1 MNNIKKI
8 TLSLTLYFMCST
20 AMVQAQ
26 ITNDKNQGA
35 TQNENCIK
43 LKKHFK
49 VRLNRALK
57 VHKVLHQTLR
67 SNQLIDKYNR
77 HMNILFG
84 NLDREAGLME
94 KLIVDSKEDGCGELG
109 VMRSSVVS
117 IKKIHNK
124 HTVEKTFSCYNCK
137 ELHTMRVL
145 KGKINK
151 IVCWNCNLSRN
162 YFTVSDDKMEMQ
174 HGDRLNEDIVN
185 NYYKIVIVF

>member
-1 MNNIKKI
+1 MKNIKRI
-8 TLSLTLYFMCST
+8 ILSLTLFFMCST

-26 ITNDKNQGA
+26 KPDDKNQGA

-94 KLIVDSKEDGCGELG
+94 NLIVDSKEAGCSELA
-109 VMRSSVVS
+109 VMRSSVVN
-117 IKKIHNK
+117 IKKIHNEMMESIQLPK
-124 HTVEKTFSCYNCK
+124 PK
-137 ELHTMRVL
+137 ELLSQQNNKL
-145 KGKINK
+145 KSELDSLLKAG
-151 IVCWNCNLSRN
+151 W
-162 YFTVSDDKMEMQ
+162 
-174 HGDRLNEDIVN
+174 
-185 NYYKIVIVF
+185 

>member
-1 MNNIKKI
+1 MKNIKKI
-8 TLSLTLYFMCST
+8 TLSLTFYFMCST

-84 NLDREAGLME
+84 NLDREAVLME
-94 KLIVDSKEDGCGELG
+94 KLLINSEKKECGKLTL
-109 VMRSSVVS
+109 MRRGVVS
-117 IKKIHNK
+117 IKKIHNEMMASIQLSK
-124 HTVEKTFSCYNCK
+124 PKGPLSQQNNK
-137 ELHTMRVL
+137 LKSELDSLL
-145 KGKINK
+145 KAG
-151 IVCWNCNLSRN
+151 W
-162 YFTVSDDKMEMQ
+162 
-174 HGDRLNEDIVN
+174 
-185 NYYKIVIVF
+185 

>member
-1 MNNIKKI
+1 MKKFKKI
-8 TLSLTLYFMCST
+8 TLSLTLYFIFST

-94 KLIVDSKEDGCGELG
+94 KLIVDSKEAGCSELA

-117 IKKIHNK
+117 IKKIHNEMMASIQLSK
-124 HTVEKTFSCYNCK
+124 PKGPLSQQNNK
-137 ELHTMRVL
+137 LKSELDSLL
-145 KGKINK
+145 KAG
-151 IVCWNCNLSRN
+151 W
-162 YFTVSDDKMEMQ
+162 
-174 HGDRLNEDIVN
+174 
-185 NYYKIVIVF
+185 

>member
-1 MNNIKKI
+1 MKKFKKI
-8 TLSLTLYFMCST
+8 TLSLTLYFIFST

-49 VRLNRALK
+49 VSLNRALK

-94 KLIVDSKEDGCGELG
+94 KLIVDSKEAGCSELA
-109 VMRSSVVS
+109 VMRSSVVN
-117 IKKIHNK
+117 IKKIHNGMMASIQLSK
-124 HTVEKTFSCYNCK
+124 PKKPLSQQNDK
-137 ELHTMRVL
+137 LKSELDNML
-145 KGKINK
+145 KAG
-151 IVCWNCNLSRN
+151 L
-162 YFTVSDDKMEMQ
+162 
-174 HGDRLNEDIVN
+174 
-185 NYYKIVIVF
+185 

>member
-1 MNNIKKI
+1 MKKFKKI
-8 TLSLTLYFMCST
+8 TLSLTLYFIFST

-57 VHKVLHQTLR
+57 VHKVLHQTLQ

-94 KLIVDSKEDGCGELG
+94 KLIVDSKEAGCSELA
-109 VMRSSVVS
+109 VMRSSVVN
-117 IKKIHNK
+117 IKKIHNEMMASIQLSK
-124 HTVEKTFSCYNCK
+124 PK
-137 ELHTMRVL
+137 EPLSQHNNKL
-145 KGKINK
+145 K
-151 IVCWNCNLSRN
+151 S
-162 YFTVSDDKMEMQ
+162 E
-174 HGDRLNEDIVN
+174 LNSLL
-185 NYYKIVIVF
+185 KAGW

>member
-1 MNNIKKI
+1 MKNIKKI

-35 TQNENCIK
+35 VQNENCIK

-57 VHKVLHQTLR
+57 VHKVLHQTLQ

-94 KLIVDSKEDGCGELG
+94 KLIIDSKEAGCSELA
-109 VMRSSVVS
+109 VMRSSVVN

-124 HTVEKTFSCYNCK
+124 MMASIQLSKPK
-137 ELHTMRVL
+137 EPLSQHNNKL
-145 KGKINK
+145 KSELDSLLKAG
-151 IVCWNCNLSRN
+151 W
-162 YFTVSDDKMEMQ
+162 
-174 HGDRLNEDIVN
+174 
-185 NYYKIVIVF
+185 

>member
-1 MNNIKKI
+1 MKNIKKI

-35 TQNENCIK
+35 VQNENCIK

-49 VRLNRALK
+49 MRLNKALK

-94 KLIVDSKEDGCGELG
+94 KLIVDSKEAGCSELT
-109 VMRSSVVS
+109 VMGSSVVN

-124 HTVEKTFSCYNCK
+124 MMASIQLSKPK
-137 ELHTMRVL
+137 EPLSQHNNKL
-145 KGKINK
+145 KSELDSLLKAG
-151 IVCWNCNLSRN
+151 W
-162 YFTVSDDKMEMQ
+162 
-174 HGDRLNEDIVN
+174 
-185 NYYKIVIVF
+185 

>member
-1 MNNIKKI
+1 MKNIKKI

-35 TQNENCIK
+35 TQNENCVK

-49 VRLNRALK
+49 LRLNKALK

-94 KLIVDSKEDGCGELG
+94 KLSVDSKEAGCSELA
-109 VMRSSVVS
+109 VMRSSVVN

-124 HTVEKTFSCYNCK
+124 MMASIQLSKPK
-137 ELHTMRVL
+137 EPLSQHNNKL
-145 KGKINK
+145 K
-151 IVCWNCNLSRN
+151 S
-162 YFTVSDDKMEMQ
+162 E
-174 HGDRLNEDIVN
+174 LNSLL
-185 NYYKIVIVF
+185 KAGW

>member
-1 MNNIKKI
+1 MKNIKKI
-8 TLSLTLYFMCST
+8 TLSLTFYFMCST
-20 AMVQAQ
+20 AMVQAP

-94 KLIVDSKEDGCGELG
+94 KLLVDSRAGGCSDLT
-109 VMRSSVVS
+109 VMLSSVVS
-117 IKKIHNK
+117 IKKIHNEMMASIQLSTPK
-124 HTVEKTFSCYNCK
+124 KPLSQQNDK
-137 ELHTMRVL
+137 LKSELDNML
-145 KGKINK
+145 KAG
-151 IVCWNCNLSRN
+151 W
-162 YFTVSDDKMEMQ
+162 
-174 HGDRLNEDIVN
+174 
-185 NYYKIVIVF
+185 

>member
-1 MNNIKKI
+1 MKNIKRI
-8 TLSLTLYFMCST
+8 ILSLTLFFMCST
-20 AMVQAQ
+20 AMVHAQ
-26 ITNDKNQGA
+26 KPDDKNQGA

-49 VRLNRALK
+49 VSLNRALK

-67 SNQLIDKYNR
+67 SDQIIDKYNR

-84 NLDREAGLME
+84 NLDRESGLME

-124 HTVEKTFSCYNCK
+124 MMASIQLSKPK
-137 ELHTMRVL
+137 EPLSQHNNKL
-145 KGKINK
+145 K
-151 IVCWNCNLSRN
+151 S
-162 YFTVSDDKMEMQ
+162 E
-174 HGDRLNEDIVN
+174 LNSLL
-185 NYYKIVIVF
+185 KAGW

>member
-1 MNNIKKI
+1 MKKFKKI
-8 TLSLTLYFMCST
+8 TLSLTLYFIFST

-94 KLIVDSKEDGCGELG
+94 KLIVDSKEAGCSELA
-109 VMRSSVVS
+109 VMRSSVAN

-124 HTVEKTFSCYNCK
+124 MMASIQLSKPK
-137 ELHTMRVL
+137 EPLSQHNNKL
-145 KGKINK
+145 KSELDSLLKAG
-151 IVCWNCNLSRN
+151 W
-162 YFTVSDDKMEMQ
+162 
-174 HGDRLNEDIVN
+174 
-185 NYYKIVIVF
+185 

>member
-1 MNNIKKI
+1 MKKFKKI
-8 TLSLTLYFMCST
+8 TLSLTLYFIFST

-26 ITNDKNQGA
+26 ITNDKNEGA
-35 TQNENCIK
+35 AQNENCIK

-57 VHKVLHQTLR
+57 VHKVLHQTLQ

-94 KLIVDSKEDGCGELG
+94 KLIVDSKEVGCSELA
-109 VMRSSVVS
+109 VMRSRVAN

-124 HTVEKTFSCYNCK
+124 MMTSIQLSKPK
-137 ELHTMRVL
+137 EPLSQQNNKL
-145 KGKINK
+145 KSELDSLLKAG
-151 IVCWNCNLSRN
+151 W
-162 YFTVSDDKMEMQ
+162 
-174 HGDRLNEDIVN
+174 
-185 NYYKIVIVF
+185 